1 MTPLTRSVVSPLSL
15 HFQPLQAMNTNI
27 RWMSSHDGDGDG
39 DSPDAAGELLDILA
53 REEQEEI
60 DGGNNDMPA
69 DLKDLKR
76 TIEQDWKLVEGSG
89 DSATVNLYSKSSSPK
104 VQISFHC
111 QDTVKDV
118 TEGYDDD
125 ANAPE
130 GGGGGGGGGA
140 ADDDYDEEQTG
151 GVRFA
156 VTVTKAGKTLTMQCL
171 SEYGAVTIETI
182 STTTNTDP
190 DTIHANNG
198 VPADKTLYQGPE
210 FGELAEDLQEAVGV
224 YLDETCGVNGDVAA
238 FIAMYADY
246 KEQLHY
252 VKFLKDAQSIVKP

>member
-1 MTPLTRSVVSPLSL
+1 MNLQSLSA
-15 HFQPLQAMNTNI
+15 FPTYPTNANKTKNTI
-27 RWMSSHDGDGDG
+27 RWMSSDDGD
-39 DSPDAAGELLDILA
+39 DSPDAAGELLYILA

-60 DGGNNDMPA
+60 DTGNNDMPS

-76 TIEQDWKLVEGSG
+76 TIEQDWKIVEGSG
-89 DSATVNLYSKSSSPK
+89 DSATVNLYSKSSTPK

-118 TEGYDDD
+118 SEGYDDDD

-130 GGGGGGGGGA
+130 GGGGG

-171 SEYGAVTIETI
+171 SEYGACNIETI

-190 DTIHANNG
+190 DTIHSNNG
-198 VPADKTLYQGPE
+198 VPTDKTLYQGPE
-210 FGELAEDLQEAVGV
+210 FGELAEDLQEAFGV